1 MKVDG
6 DIEYWEDDCVI
17 QNDITW
23 IDGEDLCQHLVHL
36 ILEIINSR
44 GHNDGRREIISV
56 FHDSQSPPPAM
67 PFSW

>member
-23 IDGEDLCQHLVHL
+23 IDGGKPLPAL
-36 ILEIINSR
+36 
-44 GHNDGRREIISV
+44 
-56 FHDSQSPPPAM
+56 DSS
-67 PFSW
+67 FS